1 MFGLLRHWTVCAAV
15 ASGLLL
21 TTSPASAQTFWTPA
35 GSGNWF
41 NAANWDQGI
50 PNSAAA
56 WAEFTDFKTG
66 SQAHT
71 ITVDGA
77 PTVGRMTFKVSQF
90 GYTFTG
96 GGITLDNGFSA
107 ALIEGSAGV
116 DVNFQTPLTI
126 GGTGA
131 LTVTNSATNFTPQG
145 VINIASLA
153 GSNSIVTIGGPSFS
167 GVVAIQSGN
176 YGGITNVIGGA
187 LRADEGAGLSSGTS
201 LRLNGGLWELTQP
214 TTITRSLGTGAG
226 NIQLLGTSGFSA
238 YNGPLTVRLNG
249 GGQIQW
255 GSAAF
260 NPTSLQFGRG
270 VTATGAPDSYAFENG
285 IDLSGATRTIAIP
298 GQGSGRPTVQMT
310 GNLVNTSATASGL
323 TITGGFY
330 GTVELTGANTY
341 NGATTVTHLAVLRA
355 NEGAGLSPNSNLVLS
370 SGVLEGNGT
379 TTFSRSLGTAPGEVQ
394 VIGATSGFSAFG
406 GPLTVRLGGGTGT
419 VVWGSANFNPISA
432 LQFGSFNANARTDF
446 QNGIDLNGASRF
458 INVQDN
464 PGSTSDVAR
473 ISGVIS
479 DSTGSAVPTIF
490 AGNGVLEL
498 TAANT
503 YNGGT
508 YLTGGNP
515 TGNTLKLVGSGSIA
529 ASPTIG
535 VGTGRFLD
543 VTGLTGG
550 ANYSASAGRFQVV
563 PNQMLSGSGTV
574 VGNVL
579 VGAGATIRGGNTD
592 MGDPTG
598 QLNVAGALRLAG
610 KGVTAAPSTLAVDLN
625 NATASGAT
633 VSRVAVSG
641 AGSTWDLAVTGGP
654 VKLQLLNDS
663 KLTLGQP
670 YSYTIGSSANGFTR
684 NDSPVT
690 GYAYG
695 SDFTLAS
702 DNFNFTDV
710 SLLVDPS
717 NNLVLSFTPA
727 PVPEPAS
734 VLALGFAGL
743 GLVRLVRRSRRGTT
757 APRSES

>member
-1 MFGLLRHWTVCAAV
+1 MFGLLRHWTACAAV
-15 ASGLLL
+15 ASGLFL
-21 TTSPASAQTFWTPA
+21 TTSPASAQTFWTPG

-71 ITVDGA
+71 ITVDGT
-77 PTVGRMTFKVSQF
+77 PTLGRMTFKVSQF

-96 GGITLDNGFSA
+96 GEIVLNNGLSA
-107 ALIEGSAGV
+107 ALIDGSAGV
-116 DVNFQTPLTI
+116 DVNFQSPLTI

-131 LTVTNSATNFTPQG
+131 LTVTNSATNFVPQG
-145 VINIASLA
+145 VINLGTLN
-153 GSNSIVTIGGPSFS
+153 GSNSVVTIGSASSPFS
-167 GVVAIQSGN
+167 GVVAIQAGN
-176 YGGITNVIGGA
+176 YGGVTNVLSGV
-187 LRADEGAGLSSGTS
+187 LRADEGTGLSSGTS

-238 YNGPLTVRLNG
+238 YNGPVTLRLNN

-255 GSAAF
+255 GSANF
-260 NPTSLQFGRG
+260 NPTSLRFGRG
-270 VTATGAPDSYAFENG
+270 ATATGAADSYVFENG
-285 IDLSGATRTIAIP
+285 IDLNGATRTIAIP
-298 GQGSGRPTVQMT
+298 GQGSVRPSVQMT
-310 GNLVNTSATASGL
+310 GNLVNTSATAGGL

-330 GTVELTGANTY
+330 GTVELTGTNTY
-341 NGATTVTHLAVLRA
+341 DGATTVTHLAVLRA
-355 NEGAGLSPNSNLVLS
+355 NEGAGLSPNSNLILS

-379 TTFSRSLGTAPGEVQ
+379 TTFSRSLGTGPGEVQ
-394 VIGATSGFSAFG
+394 VTSATSGFSAFG
-406 GPLTVRLGGGTGT
+406 GPMTVRLNGGTGT

-432 LQFGSFNANARTDF
+432 LQFGSYNANARTDF
-446 QNGIDLNGASRF
+446 QNGIDVNGASRF

-490 AGNGVLEL
+490 GGNGVLEL

-508 YLTGGNP
+508 YVTGSGF
-515 TGNTLKLVGSGSIA
+515 TGNTLRLVGSGSIA

-535 VGTGRFLD
+535 VAAGRFFD

-550 ANYSASAGRFQVV
+550 ANYSASAGRFLVV

-574 VGNVL
+574 IGNVL
-579 VGAGATIRGGNTD
+579 VGVGATIRGGNAETN
-592 MGDPTG
+592 DPVG

-610 KGVTAAPSTLAVDLN
+610 GATAPSTLAVDLN
-625 NATASGAT
+625 NATATGAT

-641 AGSTWDLAVTGGP
+641 AGSAWDLAVTGGP

-684 NDSPVT
+684 NGTPVT

-702 DNFNFTDV
+702 GNFNFSDV

-717 NNLVLSFTPA
+717 NNLVLSFTPT

-734 VLALGFAGL
+734 VLALGLAGL
-743 GLVRLVRRSRRGTT
+743 GLVQLVRRSRRGTT
-757 APRSES
+757 DPQS